1 MEFLAD
7 TTFLI
12 GLWRK
17 KKACLDFATEHSSCL
32 LFSSW
37 ISEGEFL
44 QGALFADHDLD
55 EVHRFL
61 GQFQSAA
68 LTSETIRH
76 YAEIGAVMQK
86 EGLYR
91 EVGQNDIWQ
100 AALARELNLTLIT
113 GNERHFTQMPEV
125 KIIVPGSEA

>member
-7 TTFLI
+7 TTYLI
-12 GLWRK
+12 GLWRR
-17 KKACLDFATEHSSCL
+17 KKACLDFAAEHTSCL

-44 QGALFADHDLD
+44 QGSIYAEQDLD

-61 GQFQSAA
+61 GQFQSTV

-86 EGLYR
+86 EGFYR

-113 GNERHFTQMPEV
+113 SNERHFRHMPEV
-125 KIIVPGSEA
+125 KIIVPGSET